1 MRRWCLIVILISVSH
16 PASGLKGQESKKDS
30 KQDEAVHN
38 ELRAL
43 RADVLDAFNRKDL
56 DALLKHVH
64 PNVVVT
70 WQNAEVSRGHAG
82 IRDYYN
88 KMMVGPNRVVDT
100 VAASAEV
107 DELTILYGDRNG
119 LAFGSLDEDFTLTN
133 GMAFRLPNRWTA
145 HLVKER
151 GRWLISGFHISS
163 NLFDNPVMG
172 IAVRRTAYWVVGFGV
187 PAGAV
192 LALIILWGARR
203 LRRRKE

>member
-1 MRRWCLIVILISVSH
+1 MRRWSLVVILIWGFH
-16 PASGLKGQESKKDS
+16 PSSGLRGQESKKDT

-56 DALLKHVH
+56 DGLLKHVH

-88 KMMVGPNRVVDT
+88 KMMLGPNRVVET
-100 VAASAEV
+100 ATAAVEV

-145 HLVKER
+145 HLVNEH

-172 IAVRRTAYWVVGFGV
+172 IAVKRTAYWAVGIAV
-187 PAGAV
+187 PAGVV
-192 LALIILWGARR
+192 LAFFILWGARR
-203 LRRRKE
+203 FRRTRG

>member
-1 MRRWCLIVILISVSH
+1 MRRWSLVIILIWVFH
-16 PASGLKGQESKKDS
+16 PASGLNGQESKKDS
-30 KQDEAVHN
+30 KQYEAVHN

-88 KMMVGPNRVVDT
+88 KMMLGPNRVVDK

-119 LAFGSLDEDFTLTN
+119 LAFG
-133 GMAFRLPNRWTA
+133 
-145 HLVKER
+145 
-151 GRWLISGFHISS
+151 
-163 NLFDNPVMG
+163 
-172 IAVRRTAYWVVGFGV
+172 
-187 PAGAV
+187 
-192 LALIILWGARR
+192 
-203 LRRRKE
+203 